1 MCIARTKTNK
11 KCKLAPDRTY
21 CHIHSHTPKAKSKSK
36 SKSTC
41 KFKISPSLRKSIVLR
56 KDGYYYW
63 KSNGL
68 KVGKYVNGDGR
79 TLFPHPA
86 ICG

>member
-1 MCIARTKTNK
+1 MCIARTKSNK
-11 KCKLAPDRTY
+11 KCKLSPNSTY
-21 CHIHSHTPKAKSKSK
+21 CHLHATKTQKSK

-56 KDGYYYW
+56 RDGYYYW
-63 KSNGL
+63 KHNGR